1 MFHVAAD
8 FCEVE
13 LFRGILNLAKENVT
27 TEEVNKLLLTTGYEG
42 GTNIHVAGK

>member
-1 MFHVAAD
+1 MAAD

-27 TEEVNKLLLTTGYEG
+27 TQEINKLFLTTDNEG
-42 GTNIHVAGK
+42 RTNIHVAGK